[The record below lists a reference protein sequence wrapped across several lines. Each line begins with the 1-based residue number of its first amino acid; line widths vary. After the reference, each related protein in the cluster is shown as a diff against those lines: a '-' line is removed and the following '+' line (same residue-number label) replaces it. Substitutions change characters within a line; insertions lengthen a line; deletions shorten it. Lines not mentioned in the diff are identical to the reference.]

1 MAPVFRCISRN
12 IKWPDIFYNIHS
24 ASKMNEFRILI
35 VEDEPVIAENIAM
48 YLNNYDFAVSGIAY
62 DDEEAI
68 SQLNHNTPDAVLLDI
83 NLDSPMDGIQ
93 IAEYINKNFQ
103 LPFLFLTSYADKET
117 LERAKQVEPSGY
129 IVKPFNEKTLL
140 ASLEIAISNF
150 AQRSNQQVPQLSL
163 EKINRH
169 LINHLS
175 EREFDVLQ
183 MIYSG
188 KTNQQIANEIFVSIN
203 TIKKHIQNAYLKLDV
218 TSRSTAIARLRALML
233 K

>member
-1 MAPVFRCISRN
+1 MSEL
-12 IKWPDIFYNIHS
+12 K
-24 ASKMNEFRILI
+24 ILI

-48 YLNNYDFAVSGIAY
+48 YLNNYDFTVSAIAY

-68 SQLNHNTPDAVLLDI
+68 SQLKNNTPDAVILDI
-83 NLDSPMDGIQ
+83 NLESQMNGIQ
-93 IAEYINKNFQ
+93 IADHINKHYQ
-103 LPFLFLTSYADKET
+103 LPFLFLTSDADRET
-117 LERAKQVEPSGY
+117 LEQAKTVEPWGY

-163 EKINRH
+163 SKINRH
-169 LINHLS
+169 LISPLS

-183 MIYSG
+183 LIYAG
-188 KTNQQIANEIFVSIN
+188 KTNQQIAAAIFVSVN
-203 TIKKHIQNAYLKLDV
+203 TIKKHIQNAYLKLDAA
-218 TSRSTAIARLRALML
+218 SRATVIARLREFML

>member
-1 MAPVFRCISRN
+1 MSEL
-12 IKWPDIFYNIHS
+12 K
-24 ASKMNEFRILI
+24 ILI

-48 YLNNYDFAVSGIAY
+48 YLNNYDFTVSAIAY

-68 SQLNHNTPDAVLLDI
+68 SQLKHNTPDAVILDI
-83 NLDSPMDGIQ
+83 NLESQMNGIQ
-93 IAEYINKNFQ
+93 IADHINKHYQ
-103 LPFLFLTSYADKET
+103 LPFLFLTSYADRET
-117 LERAKQVEPSGY
+117 LEQAKTVEPWGY

-163 EKINRH
+163 SKINRH
-169 LINHLS
+169 LISPLS

-183 MIYSG
+183 LIYAG
-188 KTNQQIANEIFVSIN
+188 KTNQQIAAAIFVSVN
-203 TIKKHIQNAYLKLDV
+203 TIKKHIQNAYLKLDAA
-218 TSRSTAIARLRALML
+218 SRATVIARLREFML

>member
-1 MAPVFRCISRN
+1 MSEL
-12 IKWPDIFYNIHS
+12 K
-24 ASKMNEFRILI
+24 ILI

-48 YLNNYDFAVSGIAY
+48 YLNNYDFTVSAIAY
-62 DDEEAI
+62 DDEEALY
-68 SQLNHNTPDAVLLDI
+68 QLNTNTPDAAILDI
-83 NLDSPMDGIQ
+83 NLDSALNGIQ
-93 IAEYINKNFQ
+93 IADYINKNYQ

-117 LERAKQVEPSGY
+117 LEKAKMVEPWGY

-150 AQRSNQQVPQLSL
+150 AQRSNQQVPQLNLS
-163 EKINRH
+163 KINRH

-183 MIYSG
+183 LIYSG
-188 KTNQQIANEIFVSIN
+188 KTNQQIAAEIFVSIN
-203 TIKKHIQNAYLKLDV
+203 TIKKHIQNAYLKLDAY
-218 TSRSTAIARLRALML
+218 SRASVIARLREFML